1 MGRLD
6 NLPEQNEA
14 NNQPEAQTAESLL
27 RSVTQDLRSLQQD
40 LLTQL
45 NQDISRLQAEKSRL
59 LNDIE
64 KLQTQQQTLQSQNEI
79 DLSQRQLAQQQAWAK
94 QLALVLANHLQTALN
109 ERLNQSLGAYQG
121 GLPQIGSTSSSEQSY
136 RLAASLDDTVNR
148 TFASLRH
155 DITSYQS
162 SLGQQLERM
171 HTLGQQGEAILEVL
185 VKRLSQQLQ
194 NEARNQGSQVNQGN
208 QRSFSDINFLPREV
222 NPPANVTVP
231 LPDSPFSLGSSRS
244 ATPPVVPTPSKGATP
259 TPSQATSSAAAP
271 SSWIDSLTRSGSQ
284 ADVPS
289 SGHPAVFLDPA
300 DPALDSSELEP
311 EAAIPSRPARSRRPI
326 SLRLGLGLVLLSV
339 IVMSLHYVLV
349 GVVGN
354 VSQLFGQQAIGGYL
368 SLNNFSNSA
377 LLLWIRMLVVVP
389 AMVGL
394 ATYLH
399 PPTLRDVRAF
409 SRSKDRRTLWG
420 VIGSGI
426 FLFVS
431 QVMLYIAIGQLGP
444 GAAVTTLFI
453 YPVGMLIFSWLLF
466 AEKLTMSRLGIIVA
480 ILLGAILA
488 LYPLL
493 MAQTAPMGGIV
504 AGILSA
510 LTFTCYLI
518 AMQIGARKIHP
529 IPVSLIQF
537 ATMFVLS
544 SFSLIVLGI
553 QGQPT
558 DWTQL
563 LITGLVLGGL
573 TIGSYAL
580 NYFGIRAIG
589 AARSSIIAASTPTL
603 TALLAF
609 LLVPGG
615 LTTLNLVQMAGI
627 LIVTLGGTA
636 LSLERMLLQNKAAR
650 AKQREQELKVQSD

>member
-1 MGRLD
+1 
-6 NLPEQNEA
+6 
-14 NNQPEAQTAESLL
+14 
-27 RSVTQDLRSLQQD
+27 
-40 LLTQL
+40 
-45 NQDISRLQAEKSRL
+45 
-59 LNDIE
+59 
-64 KLQTQQQTLQSQNEI
+64 
-79 DLSQRQLAQQQAWAK
+79 
-94 QLALVLANHLQTALN
+94 
-109 ERLNQSLGAYQG
+109 
-121 GLPQIGSTSSSEQSY
+121 
-136 RLAASLDDTVNR
+136 
-148 TFASLRH
+148 
-155 DITSYQS
+155 
-162 SLGQQLERM
+162 
-171 HTLGQQGEAILEVL
+171 
-185 VKRLSQQLQ
+185 
-194 NEARNQGSQVNQGN
+194 
-208 QRSFSDINFLPREV
+208 
-222 NPPANVTVP
+222 
-231 LPDSPFSLGSSRS
+231 
-244 ATPPVVPTPSKGATP
+244 
-259 TPSQATSSAAAP
+259 
-271 SSWIDSLTRSGSQ
+271 
-284 ADVPS
+284 
-289 SGHPAVFLDPA
+289 
-300 DPALDSSELEP
+300 
-311 EAAIPSRPARSRRPI
+311 
-326 SLRLGLGLVLLSV
+326 LVLLSV

-349 GVVGN
+349 GVVAN
-354 VSQLFGQQAIGGYL
+354 VSQLFGQQAMGGYL

-466 AEKLTMSRLGIIVA
+466 AEKLTLSRLGIIVA

-493 MAQTAPMGGIV
+493 MAQTPPMDGIV
-504 AGILSA
+504 AGLLAA

-529 IPVSLIQF
+529 ITVSLIQF

-563 LITGLVLGGL
+563 LILGVILGVL

-580 NYFGIRAIG
+580 NHFGIRAIG

-615 LTTLNLVQMAGI
+615 LTTLNLVQMVGI

-650 AKQREQELKVQSD
+650 AKQREQELRGQED